1 MKFVVSADWHLR
13 EDRPRCRVDE
23 DWIGVQKRAL
33 AQLADY
39 CEKYDCNL
47 VVVGDLFH
55 RSTEFRM
62 VRLVQS
68 LADRLFMKNLQL
80 YYLAGNHDLL
90 YHSTAN
96 LDRSAIGLLENTK
109 NCFYISKLSRYSVSA
124 PNFDEC
130 CDDSKVHLFIHT
142 LCFPDMKSMPP
153 NVNAVCAKDLLE
165 EHRNAKWIFTGDYH
179 HSFHYEWNGRHVV
192 NSGCLIRQA
201 VDMKDYQCGA
211 YFVDTDNDVVEFLPI
226 HDDADMVD
234 DAYIVDEK
242 VRDERIGE
250 FVDKLKGTKA
260 VSLDFTDNVEKAL
273 ASSGLDEDVKDMV
286 NRLMEGS

>member
-1 MKFVVSADWHLR
+1 MRFIVSADWHLR
-13 EDRPRCRVDE
+13 EDKPRCRVDE
-23 DWIGVQKRAL
+23 DWIGVQRRAL
-33 AQLADY
+33 RQLATY
-39 CEKYDCNL
+39 CEKYDCDL

-68 LADRLFMKNLQL
+68 LAYRLSVRNLKL

-96 LDRSAIGLLENTK
+96 LDRSAIGLLESTK
-109 NCFYISKLSRYSVSA
+109 NCFYISDLDFCSVSA
-124 PNFDEC
+124 PNFDEE
-130 CDDSKVHLFIHT
+130 CDDLKEHLFIHT

-165 EHRNAKWIFTGDYH
+165 EHPRAKWIFTGDYH

-201 VDMKDYQCGA
+201 VDMKDYRCGA
-211 YFVDTDNDVVEFLPI
+211 YFVDTDGNVVEFLPI
-226 HDDADMVD
+226 EDDADMVD

-260 VSLDFTDNVEKAL
+260 VSLDFADNVEKAL
-273 ASSGLDEDVKDMV
+273 ASSGLDDAVKDMV
-286 NRLMEGS
+286 NLLMEG

>member
-1 MKFVVSADWHLR
+1 MRFIVSADWHLR

-23 DWIGVQKRAL
+23 DWIGVQRRAL
-33 AQLADY
+33 EQLETY
-39 CEKYDCNL
+39 CEKYHCDL

-68 LADRLFMKNLQL
+68 LAYRLSVRNLKL

-96 LDRSAIGLLENTK
+96 LDRSAIGLLESTN
-109 NCFYISKLSRYSVSA
+109 NCFYISDLAIHSVSA
-124 PNFDEC
+124 PNFDEE
-130 CDDSKVHLFIHT
+130 CDDSKEHLFIHT

-153 NVNAVCAKDLLE
+153 NVNAVCAKDLLG
-165 EHRNAKWIFTGDYH
+165 EHPNAKWIFTGDYH

-201 VDMKDYQCGA
+201 VDMKDYRCGA
-211 YFVDTDNDVVEFLPI
+211 YFVDTDGNVVEFLPI
-226 HDDADMVD
+226 EDDADMVD

-260 VSLDFTDNVEKAL
+260 VSFDFADNVEKAL
-273 ASSGLDEDVKDMV
+273 ASSGLDDAVKDMV
-286 NRLMEGS
+286 NLLMEG

>member
-1 MKFVVSADWHLR
+1 MRFIVSADWHLR

-23 DWIGVQKRAL
+23 DWIGVQRRAL
-33 AQLADY
+33 EQLETC
-39 CEKYDCNL
+39 CEKYDCDL

-68 LADRLFMKNLQL
+68 LAYRLSVRNLKL

-96 LDRSAIGLLENTK
+96 LDRSAIGLLESTN
-109 NCFYISKLSRYSVSA
+109 NCFYISDLAIYSVSA
-124 PNFDEC
+124 PNFDEE
-130 CDDSKVHLFIHT
+130 CDDSKEHLFIHT

-153 NVNAVCAKDLLE
+153 NVNAVYAKDLLE
-165 EHRNAKWIFTGDYH
+165 EHPNAKWIFTGDYH

-201 VDMKDYQCGA
+201 VDMKDYRCGA
-211 YFVDTDNDVVEFLPI
+211 YFVDTDGNVVEFLPI
-226 HDDADMVD
+226 EDDADMVD

-260 VSLDFTDNVEKAL
+260 VSLDFADNVEKAL
-273 ASSGLDEDVKDMV
+273 ASSGLDDAVKDMV
-286 NRLMEGS
+286 NLLMEG